1 MVVIGVEAAV
11 AAVGLWMGTSQPQDY
26 SVCLSRCITKD
37 TAQRR
42 EMVCRQNTQ
51 HSILLQTRWKVL
63 QRRAQMQAAS
73 DALVQYEE
81 TFLAMH
87 SKLDLNNAT
96 AVVKRFLDR

>member
-1 MVVIGVEAAV
+1 MVVIKVAAAV
-11 AAVGLWMGTSQPQDY
+11 AAVDLGMGTSQPQDY
-26 SVCLSRCITKD
+26 SACLSRCTTD

-42 EMVCRQNTQ
+42 ETVCRQNAQ